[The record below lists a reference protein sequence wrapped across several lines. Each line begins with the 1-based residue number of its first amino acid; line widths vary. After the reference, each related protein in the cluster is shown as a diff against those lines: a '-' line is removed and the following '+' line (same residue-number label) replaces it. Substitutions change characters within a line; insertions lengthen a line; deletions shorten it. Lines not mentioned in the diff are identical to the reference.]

1 MAAVGEGTQAVLAP
15 ARGWAIFVSTMSAIS
30 SVIVHMP
37 LPTWARPLNPAARPA
52 STLWSS

>member
-1 MAAVGEGTQAVLAP
+1 MGEGTQAVLAP